1 MSQKNLQ
8 WLRFFCQSLPRE
20 LFFCHAIISL
30 LRYNKNINILK
41 YNFFCICRLFWWL
54 IKFYYVQPCVYFK
67 DWLLLANF
75 YEIYKLLHFFGRFL
89 TNLKSQEKFSYKT
102 PKFFY
107 IFCFKKEWQP
117 CNQPSTCKTYPDG
130 SLAFPFFILSIT
142 HCTPSTTIQHTPPT
156 TLLATEF
163 TPTYFQ

>member
-1 MSQKNLQ
+1 MYLSPVLMIDSFIMYSPVYTS
-8 WLRFFCQSLPRE
+8 RTGFC
-20 LFFCHAIISL
+20 
-30 LRYNKNINILK
+30 
-41 YNFFCICRLFWWL
+41 WL
-54 IKFYYVQPCVYFK
+54 IFMKSPTNYY
-67 DWLLLANF
+67 
-75 YEIYKLLHFFGRFL
+75 IFFGRFL
-89 TNLKSQEKFSYKT
+89 TILKSQEKFAYKT
-102 PKFFY
+102 PKFSY